1 VTTPDHSPSTPWD
14 AAPLRAAVQTTL
26 GEFVDAQAARLAEL
40 GADADRLVAAAREAI
55 TGGKRFR
62 AAFCYWGFRAVK
74 DEGYDERQLVRAA
87 AALELLH
94 ASALVHDDYMDA
106 SDVRRGRPATHRAF
120 ESQHR
125 EQGWGGDPE
134 QYGAAAA
141 ILLALW
147 LADRR
152 PWRLTAAT
160 LLLAC
165 GVLVKR
171 EGLVLAACVI
181 AAALVATIPTRR
193 TAWPRLVLA
202 GAIVAAAALPWRL
215 WYRAHGI
222 EGETGTAWVDD
233 VWSRRTVDS
242 LRLAVDVLAASG
254 RWSVVP
260 TIGVAAVVLAAVWGR
275 RSHAAYTGVLVALL
289 TLAGASTSVV
299 FTDIGV
305 TDDEAVNPIVR
316 LTAGTVL
323 AMSCLT
329 PLLLAGVWAGRA
341 GRANVAA
348 APPDPPVP

>member
-1 VTTPDHSPSTPWD
+1 MRSSVL
-14 AAPLRAAVQTTL
+14 A
-26 GEFVDAQAARLAEL
+26 AQADLPL
-40 GADADRLVAAAREAI
+40 DYLV
-55 TGGKRFR
+55 
-62 AAFCYWGFRAVK
+62 
-74 DEGYDERQLVRAA
+74 
-87 AALELLH
+87 
-94 ASALVHDDYMDA
+94 
-106 SDVRRGRPATHRAF
+106 
-120 ESQHR
+120 
-125 EQGWGGDPE
+125 
-134 QYGAAAA
+134 AAAA

-215 WYRAHGI
+215 WYRAQGI

-242 LRLAVDVLAASG
+242 VRLAVDVLAASG

-260 TIGVAAVVLAAVWGR
+260 TIGVASVVLAAVWGR